1 MLVPPPVHPGPRPP
15 PRRSGRGGMA
25 PLPPPAPFGSRTDR
39 AGGGRVCQVVG
50 TADGGLGVLLPLDE
64 RVYRSLSLLQQIMA
78 IGVRTT
84 CSLNPRDFRSIKT
97 RAFRAEKKRGVLD
110 GTLLWRYPSLP
121 LTLQNDLAAV
131 IGTTPDSILESLTKL
146 DTFLSFF

>member
-1 MLVPPPVHPGPRPP
+1 
-15 PRRSGRGGMA
+15 
-25 PLPPPAPFGSRTDR
+25 
-39 AGGGRVCQVVG
+39 VG